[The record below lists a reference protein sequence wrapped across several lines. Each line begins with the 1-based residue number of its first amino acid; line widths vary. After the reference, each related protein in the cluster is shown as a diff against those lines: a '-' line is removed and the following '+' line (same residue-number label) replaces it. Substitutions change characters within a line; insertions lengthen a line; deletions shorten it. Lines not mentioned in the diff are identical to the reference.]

1 VLRLMDHCYRSAPLP
16 ALLSAD
22 SEKALIRTRRSGNAS
37 RDMLTEPVQKR
48 DEATEKAATGK
59 GMSGMHLLLVRHGE
73 TVWNQ
78 ENRWQGQADVP
89 LSEAGQQQALQ
100 LARRL
105 CAERRL
111 VHAIYASDLARAW
124 RTSEIL
130 GEALG
135 VAPIPERG
143 WREMNIGVWSGL
155 TSAEVITRYAA
166 DWERLR
172 AGEDL
177 PRGGGETFA
186 QFQGRILESVAYLS
200 ARHRGEQVVIVTHG
214 GAVRAFLLHCR
225 KLPLNQFRQVEKIGN
240 LGLSEVTVRANGEA
254 TIHSVNDLSHLDGLA
269 LCGEA
274 VDA

>member
-1 VLRLMDHCYRSAPLP
+1 MDPPLHP
-16 ALLSAD
+16 VSSVD
-22 SEKALIRTRRSGNAS
+22 YEKASVRARWSGNAK
-37 RDMLTEPVQKR
+37 RDMLTERVQKR
-48 DEATEKAATGK
+48 GEAAEKAATRNV
-59 GMSGMHLLLVRHGE
+59 MSGMRLLLVRHGE

-89 LSEAGQQQALQ
+89 LSEAGQKQALQ

-105 CAERRL
+105 CAERRP

-135 VAPIPERG
+135 VTPIPESG

-155 TSAEVITRYAA
+155 TSAEVIARHAA

-186 QFQGRILESVAYLS
+186 QFQGRILESVTQLS

-240 LGLSEVTVRANGEA
+240 LGLSEVTVLADGEA